1 MVVSALDT
9 ETNIKVDDCS
19 WFEFEATLWATFS
32 IFIFEKLLA
41 TYFYEV

>member
-9 ETNIKVDDCS
+9 ETNIKVDCS
-19 WFEFEATLWATFS
+19 SFEFEATLWATFS

-41 TYFYEV
+41 TYFF